1 MFKKNFNNNRYSGPS
16 NQFQGQ
22 MFSDQ
27 KGYNP
32 GMMQGPPQGMQ
43 PGMQQ
48 GMYPG
53 MQPGMQQESS
63 IYPQVQEDRLH
74 FEIQENRRRINNI
87 TKRIIRLENY
97 LRIRD
102 TSDYVNVDDDHLP
115 NEFSM

>member
-43 PGMQQ
+43 
-48 GMYPG
+48 
-53 MQPGMQQESS
+53 QESS
-63 IYPQVQEDRLH
+63 IYPQVQEDRLQ
-74 FEIQENRRRINNI
+74 FEIQENRRRINNL